1 MAFLGE
7 PRYLALMPMRHFT
20 PGLFAFLRDLA
31 EHNDRAW
38 FKANQ
43 TRYEEQVRLP
53 ALAFIEDLAD
63 PLLAIS
69 RHLTADPRPLG
80 GSLFRI
86 QRDTRFSKDKTPY
99 KTHTGIHLRHVATRD
114 DVHAPGFYLHL
125 EPGNCF
131 AALGLWQPATAHA
144 QAIRAAIAGRPQA
157 WIDATRR
164 PPFSPPYAMGEGNPL
179 VRPPQGFAPD
189 HPLLDDL
196 RRRDFTA
203 STRLTQARVTAPGFL
218 EDYAA
223 TMRAG
228 APFLRFLC
236 QAVDLAF

>member
-1 MAFLGE
+1 
-7 PRYLALMPMRHFT
+7 MPTRHFT

-31 EHNDRAW
+31 EHNERAW

-43 TRYEEQVRLP
+43 TRFEEQVRLP
-53 ALAFIEDLAD
+53 ALAFIEDLAE
-63 PLLAIS
+63 PLLKIS
-69 RHLTADPRPLG
+69 RHFTADPRPLG

-144 QAIRAAIAGRPQA
+144 QAIRAAIAGKPRAWVSRHPSPALLAALRHGRWQPARP
-157 WIDATRR
+157 
-164 PPFSPPYAMGEGNPL
+164 S
-179 VRPPQGFAPD
+179 PQGFAPD

-236 QAVDLAF
+236 EALDLAF

>member
-1 MAFLGE
+1 MAWGRGL
-7 PRYLALMPMRHFT
+7 RYLALMPTRHFT

-43 TRYEEQVRLP
+43 DRYEETVRRP
-53 ALAFIEDLAD
+53 ALAFVEDLAE
-63 PLLAIS
+63 PLLGLS
-69 RHLTADPRPLG
+69 RHFTADPRPLG

-99 KTHTGIHLRHVATRD
+99 KTHTGMHFRHVATRE

-131 AALGLWQPATAHA
+131 AALGLWQPATPHA
-144 QAIRAAIAGRPQA
+144 QAIRTAMVERPDA
-157 WIDATRR
+157 WKRATRR
-164 PPFSPPYAMGEGNPL
+164 PPFSTAYALGEGDLL
-179 VRPPQGFAPD
+179 VRPPAGFPAD
-189 HPLLDDL
+189 HPLVDDL

-203 STRLTQARVTAPGFL
+203 MARLTQARVTAPGFL
-218 EDYAA
+218 GDYVG

-228 APFLRFLC
+228 LPFMRFLC
-236 QAVDLAF
+236 EALGLSI

>member
-1 MAFLGE
+1 MG
-7 PRYLALMPMRHFT
+7 YLAAMPTRYFT

-31 EHNDRAW
+31 DHNDRTW

-43 TRYEEQVRLP
+43 ERYEDLVRRP
-53 ALAFIEDLAD
+53 ALAFIEDLAE
-63 PLLAIS
+63 PLLAVS
-69 RHLTADPRPLG
+69 PHFTADPRPLG

-86 QRDTRFSKDKTPY
+86 QRDTRFAKDKTPY

-131 AALGLWQPATAHA
+131 AALGLWQPAPARA
-144 QAIRAAIAGRPQA
+144 QAIRAAVAARPDA
-157 WIDATRR
+157 WVAAARR
-164 PPFSPPYAMGEGNPL
+164 PPFAPPFALGEGNPL

-189 HPLLDDL
+189 HPLIDDL

-203 STRLTQARVTAPGFL
+203 SARLTQARVTASGFL
-218 EDYAA
+218 DDYAA
-223 TMRAG
+223 TMQIG
-228 APFLRFLC
+228 IPFMRFLC
-236 QAVDLAF
+236 EALDLAF

>member
-1 MAFLGE
+1 MARVGRG
-7 PRYLALMPMRHFT
+7 RYLVPMPTRYFT
-20 PGLFAFLRDLA
+20 PALFAFLRDLA
-31 EHNDRAW
+31 EHNDRSW

-43 TRYEEQVRLP
+43 ERYEEAVRRP
-53 ALAFIEDLAD
+53 ALAFVEDLAE
-63 PLLAIS
+63 PLLGLS
-69 RHLTADPRPLG
+69 RHFTADPRPLG

-99 KTHTGIHLRHVATRD
+99 KTHTGMHFRHVATRE

-131 AALGLWQPATAHA
+131 AALGLWQPASAHA
-144 QAIRAAIAGRPQA
+144 RAIRQAIADRPDA
-157 WIDATRR
+157 WKRATRR
-164 PPFSPPYAMGEGNPL
+164 PPFSQVCTLSEGNPL
-179 VRPPQGFAPD
+179 TRPPQGFAAD

-203 STRLTQARVTAPGFL
+203 MSRLTQARVTAPGFL
-218 EDYAA
+218 DDYAA

-228 APFLRFLC
+228 LPFMRFLC
-236 QAVDLAF
+236 EALGLAI

>member
-1 MAFLGE
+1 
-7 PRYLALMPMRHFT
+7 MPMRHFT

-131 AALGLWQPATAHA
+131 AA
-144 QAIRAAIAGRPQA
+144 
-157 WIDATRR
+157 
-164 PPFSPPYAMGEGNPL
+164 PYAMGEGNPL